1 MPPPR
6 EFSPRSRACHDPRDF
21 HEISHG
27 LAAIATASRANEERR
42 PKAPL
47 GSLILFE
54 FSELL
59 EIAAVAHRDDDALRR
74 HDYPA
79 SILPLDLLHRSEPR
93 QRRAGH
99 DLIDVAAMTLHIDI
113 TVASI
118 ADRPIR
124 HDREPRRRR

>member
-47 GSLILFE
+47 GSLTLFE

-59 EIAAVAHRDDDALRR
+59 EITAVAHRHDDALGS
-74 HDYPA
+74 HDHPT
-79 SILPLDLLHRSEPR
+79 SILTLDLFHRPEPR
-93 QRRAGH
+93 QRRARH
-99 DLIDVAAMTLHIDI
+99 NLINVAAMTLHIDV
-113 TVASI
+113 T
-118 ADRPIR
+118 
-124 HDREPRRRR
+124 